1 MENANSAEFVAD
13 CKYPVIDLM
22 PEQVS
27 VEDKGG
33 TMRLGLY
40 PCKVYPGTL
49 TEKAYK
55 EELVYERHRHRYE
68 VNNALREQI
77 VDGGLRIGGTLP
89 NGRLVEIVEIP
100 EDRHPWFL
108 GAQFHPEFKSRPTN
122 PHPLFRDFIAAA
134 LREQNKTLKKN
145 PKADCESVCFF
156 VKGVESMLKKIFISA
171 ILLIAV
177 LSFVVSLLS
186 GKNNDEKVIAAPA
199 DRVAVINI
207 EGTIVSGEPGEN
219 IWGETTGASSGR
231 LMREI
236 REAAADSSVK
246 ALVLRINSPGG
257 SVTAAE
263 EVGRELKRFK
273 ETTDKPII
281 TSMGDSAASAAYW
294 LAAYSDTI
302 YANPSTLTGSIGV
315 YMPYMNTQE
324 LFKKSV
330 SILLK
335 SKAVSTRILC
345 PLTDR

>member
-1 MENANSAEFVAD
+1 
-13 CKYPVIDLM
+13 
-22 PEQVS
+22 
-27 VEDKGG
+27 
-33 TMRLGLY
+33 
-40 PCKVYPGTL
+40 
-49 TEKAYK
+49 
-55 EELVYERHRHRYE
+55 
-68 VNNALREQI
+68 
-77 VDGGLRIGGTLP
+77 
-89 NGRLVEIVEIP
+89 
-100 EDRHPWFL
+100 
-108 GAQFHPEFKSRPTN
+108 
-122 PHPLFRDFIAAA
+122 
-134 LREQNKTLKKN
+134 
-145 PKADCESVCFF
+145 
-156 VKGVESMLKKIFISA
+156 MLKKIFISA
-171 ILLIAV
+171 ILLITV

-315 YMPYMNTQE
+315 YMPVNTQE
-324 LFKKSV
+324 LFKKIGIYTTKIKSGQYKDIM
-330 SILLK
+330 SADRPMTPEEQQILQNMVNQMFENFVAVIAEGRKMDIAKVKALADGRVYTGQQAQAVGLVDELGNYYDALEAAGK
-335 SKAVSTRILC
+335 AIGVDGIPEIKENKRQKPWEVFFSAQLSKMMLGQLEIFAAKKTRLEC
-345 PLTDR
+345 LHRRRRGDAL